1 MCQYYYY
8 YYHYYYYHYYYY
20 LLLLLLLVVVVKI
33 RVEFGKR
40 RLFIGR
46 DRFHIHVIH
55 VSVIHGCGHRNCYHL
70 EKL

>member
-8 YYHYYYYHYYYY
+8 YYHYHYY
-20 LLLLLLLVVVVKI
+20 LLLLLLLVLVKI
-33 RVEFGKR
+33 RVEFGKC

-46 DRFHIHVIH
+46 DCFHIHVIH
-55 VSVIHGCGHRNCYHL
+55 VSVIHGGGHRNCYHL